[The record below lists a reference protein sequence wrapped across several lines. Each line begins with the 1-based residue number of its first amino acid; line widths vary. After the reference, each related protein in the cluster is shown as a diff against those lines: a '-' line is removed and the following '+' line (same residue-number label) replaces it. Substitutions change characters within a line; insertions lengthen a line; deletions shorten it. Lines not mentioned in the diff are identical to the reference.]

1 MRRIET
7 TGRRD
12 NKNNGFR
19 SYDQFEVV
27 SEEAECF
34 FEQAKFL
41 GGSKDLVVEVQLFLK
56 I

>member
-12 NKNNGFR
+12 NKNNRFR
-19 SYDQFEVV
+19 SHDQFELV

-34 FEQAKFL
+34 FEQVKFL